1 MKKRFSDLSLLNKM
15 ILIAVPLLYFAVF
28 IILRQTYG
36 NELLEI
42 VESKEKFDAFISSF
56 GVRGEIVFVTIRAV
70 QTVVKIIPAEPLEI
84 AAGYVWGT
92 YKGLALCMLGTEIGS
107 AIILILTSLFGIKLI
122 NMLFDVRKI
131 NEWSFISDSKRKYA
145 LLTIIYLIPGTPK
158 DFITYFVGVT
168 DTKILPFL
176 VLTGIARIPS
186 IISSTWCGSILD
198 NNSIPLFVIVF
209 VFITILS
216 AMATYLFMKRLKTQ
230 IRRT

>member
-1 MKKRFSDLSLLNKM
+1 M

>member
-1 MKKRFSDLSLLNKM
+1 M

-107 AIILILTSLFGIKLI
+107 AIILILTSLFGTKLI

-230 IRRT
+230 SRRT

>member
-1 MKKRFSDLSLLNKM
+1 M

-70 QTVVKIIPAEPLEI
+70 QTVIKIIPAEPLEI

-107 AIILILTSLFGIKLI
+107 AIILILTSLFGTKLI

-230 IRRT
+230 S

>member
-70 QTVVKIIPAEPLEI
+70 QTVIKIIPAEPLEI

-107 AIILILTSLFGIKLI
+107 AIILILTSLFGTKLI

-230 IRRT
+230 SRRT

>member
-1 MKKRFSDLSLLNKM
+1 M

-70 QTVVKIIPAEPLEI
+70 QTVIKIIPAEPLEI

-107 AIILILTSLFGIKLI
+107 AIILILTSLFGTKLI

-230 IRRT
+230 SRRT